1 MNQAEKPRVGRAAV
15 RAYRSPA
22 PHTLHRTL
30 PRCLQHGLSY
40 GMNQLQP
47 IGKAYLQAGDVHLQA
62 GDLNL
67 HSGVLYL
74 QPGDIPPLWTEA
86 SCPTGCAQPALGP
99 GSAHHRSAARRGQ
112 AARKSG
118 RGRPFIERKAVTLGE
133 I

>member
-30 PRCLQHGLSY
+30 MPCLQNGLFH

-74 QPGDIPPLWTEA
+74 QPGDIPPLRAEA
-86 SCPTGCAQPALGP
+86 SCPTVCAQPAPGP
-99 GSAHHRSAARRGQ
+99 GLAHHRSAARRGQ

-118 RGRPFIERKAVTLGE
+118 
-133 I
+133 